1 MSKPPKF
8 LLQFFRWFCDPEL
21 HPFIEGD
28 LLEMYQ
34 ENEREFGTRKAKLRI
49 ALDILLLFRPGII
62 RSGKSSQKQI
72 NMDLIKHSLTI
83 SLRSFKRYPVSF
95 GINLLGLT
103 TSLASVILIG
113 LWVYDELQV
122 DKFHKKDD
130 QLFHILENVNYK
142 EGILTENETADPL
155 YTALA
160 EQFPE
165 VEQAVAVN
173 YFTGDFSGEGVI
185 STSDKTIKAKGAF
198 STASF
203 FEIFSYELIEG
214 EAKNVLAEKNGV
226 VISQALAEKL
236 FAAGQSPIG
245 QLIEFKHRRALNGPF
260 YVSGVF
266 AAPPSSASHQFDI
279 VFNFEKLL
287 EADRFAGQWN
297 SRLSQTYVILRAGT
311 DISQFNAKITNFF
324 RSKNKKARTRGNT
337 LFAQQ
342 YSREY
347 LYGQYENGKEGE
359 GRMAYIRLFSIIALF
374 VLLIACINFMNL
386 STAQANRKLKEI
398 GVKKVVGASPR
409 HLILQFLSE
418 STLLV
423 TLAMVIASFLV
434 VALLPHFNLITAKD
448 LQMSTLNVD
457 IILGVFGL
465 ALATGL
471 LAGSYPAFYLS
482 KFQSTKALQGKP
494 KGSAYAPAFRQGLV
508 VFQFAV
514 GLILLVGV
522 FVLQGQLSFLQNKHL
537 GYDQEH
543 VITFEREGPLNKP
556 ELFLSKLK
564 ELPEV
569 IEAGGMASS
578 ILDGSDFDGP
588 YAWAGTAADKGRKIK
603 APRLDYN
610 AMEALGMKIIA
621 GRSFSQER
629 KDDDQKIILNESA
642 VELMG
647 FKDPVGQTISHGNR
661 KVEVIGVVKD
671 FHYGSLHQKIE
682 PMVLRYRDART
693 ATQILIKIKAGSALE
708 ALPKIEG
715 LYEEFHPGF
724 PFGYSFLEED
734 YQALY
739 QAESRIAVLS
749 KYFSIITLI
758 ISCLGL
764 FGLATYA
771 GEQRRKEIGIR
782 KVLGASIFEII
793 SLLSSAFTKPVCIAI
808 LIAIPFSYLFAQ
820 RWLNNFSY
828 AIDLNWSFFI
838 WPSLATLLIAW
849 IVIGLQTLKA
859 ALLNPVQAINQE

>member
-1 MSKPPKF
+1 MPKPPKY

-28 LLEMYQ
+28 LIELYQ
-34 ENEREFGTRKAKLRI
+34 ENEERLGKSKARVRF
-49 ALDILLLFRPGII
+49 ALDILFLFRPGII
-62 RSGKSSQKQI
+62 RVWRFSQKRLT
-72 NMDLIKHSLTI
+72 MDLIKHSFVI
-83 SLRSFKRYPVSF
+83 SIRSFKRYPISF

-103 TSLASVILIG
+103 ASLASVILIG

-122 DKFHKKDD
+122 DKFHEKDD
-130 QLFHILENVNYK
+130 RLFHILENVHYK

-155 YTALA
+155 YAALE

-173 YFTGDFSGEGVI
+173 YFTGDFSGEGVA
-185 STSDKTIKAKGAF
+185 STSDKNIKVKGAF

-203 FEIFSYELIEG
+203 FEVFSYELIEG
-214 EAKNVLAEKNGV
+214 KVEDVLAEKNGV
-226 VISQALAEKL
+226 VISQALAERL
-236 FAAGQSPIG
+236 FVPGQSPIG
-245 QLIEFKHRRALNGPF
+245 QLIEFKHRRGLNGPF

-297 SRLSQTYVILRAGT
+297 SRLTQTYVILQAGT
-311 DISQFNAKITNFF
+311 AIADFNAKITHFF
-324 RSKNKKARTRGNT
+324 RSKNKKARERGNT

-342 YSREY
+342 YSRAY
-347 LYGQYENGKEGE
+347 LYGQYENGEEEE
-359 GRMAYIRLFSIIALF
+359 GRMAYVRLFSIIALF

-386 STAQANRKLKEI
+386 ATAQANRKLKEI

-423 TLAMVIASFLV
+423 TLAMILASFLV
-434 VALLPHFNLITAKD
+434 AVLLPPFNELTGKS
-448 LQMSTLNVD
+448 LQINTFNFQ
-457 IILGVFGL
+457 IILGVFSL

-471 LAGSYPAFYLS
+471 IAGSYPAFYLS
-482 KFQSTKALQGKP
+482 KFQSTKALKGKP
-494 KGSAYAPAFRQGLV
+494 QDAAYAPTFRQGLV

-522 FVLQGQLSFLQNKHL
+522 FVLQGQLSYLQNKHL

-556 ELFLSKLK
+556 TLFFSKLK

-578 ILDGSDFDGP
+578 ILEGSDFAGP
-588 YAWAGTAADKGRKIK
+588 YAWTGTAADKGRKIK

-610 AMEALGMKIIA
+610 AMEALGMEILA

-642 VELMG
+642 VKLMG
-647 FKDPVGQTISHGNR
+647 FEEPVGQTISHGNR

-682 PMVLRYRDART
+682 PMILRYRDART
-693 ATQILIKIKAGSALE
+693 ATHVLVKIKAGSELD
-708 ALPKIEG
+708 ALPKIQD
-715 LYEEFHPGF
+715 LYEEFHPEF
-724 PFGYSFLEED
+724 PFTYSFLDED

-739 QAESRIAVLS
+739 QAESQITVLS
-749 KYFSIITLI
+749 RYFSLIALI

-764 FGLATYA
+764 FGLATYT

-782 KVLGASIFEII
+782 KVLGASVFEII

-808 LIAIPFSYLFAQ
+808 AIAIPVSYLFSQ
-820 RWLNNFSY
+820 RWLTNFSY
-828 AIDLNWSFFI
+828 VIDLNWTFFV
-838 WPSLATLLIAW
+838 WPSLAVLLIAW
-849 IVIGLQTLKA
+849 SVVGLQTLKA
-859 ALLNPVQAINQE
+859 ALLNPVQALSQE

>member
-1 MSKPPKF
+1 
-8 LLQFFRWFCDPEL
+8 
-21 HPFIEGD
+21 
-28 LLEMYQ
+28 
-34 ENEREFGTRKAKLRI
+34 
-49 ALDILLLFRPGII
+49 
-62 RSGKSSQKQI
+62 
-72 NMDLIKHSLTI
+72 MDLIKHSLTI
-83 SLRSFKRYPVSF
+83 SLRSFKRYPISF

-122 DKFHKKDD
+122 DKFHEKDD

-155 YTALA
+155 YAALA

-173 YFTGDFSGEGVI
+173 YFSGDFSGEGVV
-185 STSDKTIKAKGAF
+185 STADKNIKVKGAF

-203 FEIFSYELIEG
+203 FDVFSYGLIEG
-214 EAKNVLAEKNGV
+214 KAQDVLAEKNGV
-226 VISQALAEKL
+226 VISQPLAEKL
-236 FAAGQSPIG
+236 FGHGQSPIG
-245 QLIEFKHRRALNGPF
+245 QLIEFNHRRALNGPF

-266 AAPPSSASHQFDI
+266 AAPPSNASHQFDI
-279 VFNFEKLL
+279 IFNFEKLL
-287 EADRFAGQWN
+287 EADRFAGEWN
-297 SRLSQTYVILRAGT
+297 SRLAQTYAILQAGT
-311 DISQFNAKITNFF
+311 DISHFNSKMTSFF
-324 RSKNKKARTRGNT
+324 RSKNKKAKERGNT

-347 LYGQYENGKEGE
+347 LYGQYENGQEEE
-359 GRMAYIRLFSIIALF
+359 GRMAYVRLFSIIALF
-374 VLLIACINFMNL
+374 LLLIACINFMNL

-423 TLAMVIASFLV
+423 TLAMIIAFFLV
-434 VALLPHFNLITAKD
+434 VALLPHFNVLTGKG
-448 LQMSTLNVD
+448 LQISVINLE
-457 IILGVFGL
+457 IILGIFGL

-471 LAGSYPAFYLS
+471 MAGSYPAFYLS
-482 KFQSTKALQGKP
+482 KFQSTKALKGKP
-494 KGSAYAPAFRQGLV
+494 QDAAYAPAFRQGLV
-508 VFQFAV
+508 VFQFAI

-522 FVLQGQLSFLQNKHL
+522 FVLQGQLSYLQNKHL

-588 YAWAGTAADKGRKIK
+588 YAWAGAAADKGRKIK

-610 AMEALGMKIIA
+610 AMEALGMEIIE
-621 GRSFSQER
+621 GRSFSEER
-629 KDDDQKIILNESA
+629 KDDDQQIILNESA
-642 VELMG
+642 VKLMG
-647 FKDPVGQTISHGNR
+647 FKDPIGQSIKHGNR

-693 ATQILIKIKAGSALE
+693 STQILVKIRAGTELE
-708 ALPKIEG
+708 ALPKIQE
-715 LYEEFHPGF
+715 LYEEFHPKF
-724 PFGYSFLEED
+724 PFTYSFLDED

-739 QAESRIAVLS
+739 QAESQITVLS
-749 KYFSIITLI
+749 RYFSLI
-758 ISCLGL
+758 ALVISCLGL
-764 FGLATYA
+764 FGLATYT

-782 KVLGASIFEII
+782 KVLGASVFEII
-793 SLLSSAFTKPVCIAI
+793 TLLSSAFTKPVFIAI
-808 LIAIPFSYLFAQ
+808 TIAMPISYLFAQ
-820 RWLNNFSY
+820 RWLTNFSY
-828 AIDLNWSFFI
+828 VIDLNWTFFV
-838 WPSLATLLIAW
+838 WPSLAVLLIAW
-849 IVIGLQTLKA
+849 SVVGLQTLKA
-859 ALLNPVQAINQE
+859 ALLNPVQALSQE